1 VFSLEKQHLRPVIK
15 NINFTN
21 KYENSITRS
30 VHKDNTIRY
39 LSNRYSLPLGTFS
52 KYETVGV
59 KESEDQHLLI
69 YIAET
74 GELIA
79 KHKIPDGKG
88 QLMKDRNHTRDRT
101 KGIDAY
107 IDTVANQFKDME
119 VAYRYLNT
127 LREKY
132 PRYIRDQLQIILKEI
147 KQNSDD
153 LLSAALEE
161 CVRRKLYSAT
171 DFSDIVQYLKRQRQ
185 VHDTVNDNA
194 ENVSPLN
201 SLTGWIMETEASK
214 RKVDTYTVLL
224 EGDSN

>member
-1 VFSLEKQHLRPVIK
+1 MFSLEKQHLRPVIK

-52 KYETVGV
+52 KYETVCV
-59 KESEDQHLLI
+59 KESEDQYLLI
-69 YIAET
+69 YIPET
-74 GELIA
+74 GEVIA

-88 QLMKDRNHTRDRT
+88 QLMKDRNHTRVIYDFLFLKLVRNSI
-101 KGIDAY
+101 KICIYAFCS
-107 IDTVANQFKDME
+107 IH
-119 VAYRYLNT
+119 LNT

-132 PRYIRDQLQIILKEI
+132 PRYIRDQLQIILRET

-153 LLSAALEE
+153 LLSAALQE

-194 ENVSPLN
+194 ENVTPLN
-201 SLTGWIMETEASK
+201 SLTGWIMETEAPK
-214 RKVDTYTVLL
+214 REVDTYTVLL